1 VATVVSP
8 QLPVW
13 MMASLQRGEGDGLW
27 FGQVWAVGVEGA
39 VKWSHSFGESLLF
52 LVHGVDYIPSG
63 DGSLLCVG
71 GADTPRK
78 KNLPL

>member
-1 VATVVSP
+1 
-8 QLPVW
+8 VW
-13 MMASLQRGEGDGLW
+13 E
-27 FGQVWAVGVEGA
+27 VGVEGA

-63 DGSLLCVG
+63 DGSLFVCG

-78 KNLPL
+78 KPTPLRRLGWGRDV

>member
-1 VATVVSP
+1 
-8 QLPVW
+8 VW
-13 MMASLQRGEGDGLW
+13 E
-27 FGQVWAVGVEGA
+27 VGVEGA

-63 DGSLLCVG
+63 DGSLFVC
-71 GADTPRK
+71 GARIPPE